1 MAKKRDA
8 KPVELT
14 PRDSTSASR
23 RDFLKRGVATGVGAA
38 ALGGGAGGVG
48 GASAQGVR
56 ADGIQWDYEV
66 DVLVI
71 GAGCSGLPCAIRARD
86 AGLNVLVIDQNYDVG
101 GKMLHSG
108 GQVALGGGD
117 PCQLRDIAGQGDK
130 EGLLKVPPL
139 HKPEDMTEDTD
150 FLFKDITDWSVLD
163 PSGNAPYR
171 YNDRE
176 LHRAWADNCPATRQ
190 FLMDNYVRF
199 TRIQGTHQ
207 TSGISRARRATSF
220 LMLGDKT
227 DIKAGTVT
235 RQDAG
240 IQGKSSSHFAPRFM
254 GSAAKWAA
262 PNAVWNGAALA
273 RGLEFSARE
282 KGVRFMLNRRMTE
295 IIREQPFA
303 GRVLGVRASYS
314 PRFTPGT
321 PGTKARMESYYQN
334 GNVDERRVTVNIR
347 ARRAIMVGS
356 GGHGANPQF
365 RSMFYPAFNEP
376 AFVSSA
382 FALLGP
388 LGQDA
393 SGIIAGM
400 RIGANL
406 AGMQQNLGT
415 SSSFHIPPRLATRDS
430 YTDML
435 PGHPTFPFR
444 RSTGITLGTSSYE
457 HLIAVNQVGKRFYN
471 EMDLPKRYGSPV
483 WPGGPRAGSPN
494 HSLKQVQGDWRNSH
508 PGWVKQM
515 YNNYPV
521 LDAAMAMNEG
531 SQPPHYY
538 SGPLWAIFDKG
549 TIERDGWDINP
560 PFTADNGYFFSAD
573 TIEELARKIQKGH
586 EFQRVPLAHLMETIR
601 KWNASVDTGADPDF
615 GRGKDAPM
623 HKIDKPPFYAASIC
637 PVWHD
642 SYGGLRI
649 NGKAQVVDMQGMVI
663 PGLYSGGEASGG
675 GQQHGLGRAL
685 VHGYIAGGQI
695 ASERA

>member
-1 MAKKRDA
+1 MARRRDT
-8 KPVELT
+8 KPEERKPQESMSV
-14 PRDSTSASR
+14 SR
-23 RDFLKRGVATGVGAA
+23 RDFIKRGVAAGVSAA
-38 ALGGGAGGVG
+38 ALGGC
-48 GASAQGVR
+48 ASQTVAQRTSPGS
-56 ADGIQWDYEV
+56 IKWDYEA
-66 DVLVI
+66 DVVVI
-71 GAGCSGLPCAIRARD
+71 GAGASGLPCAIRARD
-86 AGLNVLVIDQNYDVG
+86 AGLNVLVIDQNFDVG

-108 GQVALGGGD
+108 GQIALGGGD
-117 PCQLRDIAGQGDK
+117 PVQLRDIAGQSDK
-130 EGLLKVPPL
+130 EGFIKIAPL
-139 HKPEDMTEDTD
+139 HKPQDLTEDRD
-150 FLFKDITDWSVLD
+150 FLFRDITDWSVLD
-163 PSGNAPYR
+163 VGAHAPYR
-171 YNDRE
+171 YNERD

-199 TRIQGTHQ
+199 TRIQGTHP
-207 TSGISRARRATSF
+207 TGGISRARRATTF

-240 IQGKSSSHFAPRFM
+240 IEGKSSSHFAPRFM
-254 GSAAKWAA
+254 ASAAKWAA
-262 PNAVWNGAALA
+262 SGAVWNGAALT

-295 IIREQPFA
+295 IVREQPFS
-303 GRVLGVRASYS
+303 GRVLGVTASYT
-314 PRFTPGT
+314 PRFDPGI
-321 PGTKARMESYYQN
+321 KARLESYWQN
-334 GNVDERRVTVNIR
+334 GNVDERRATIAIR
-347 ARRAIMVGS
+347 ARMAVMIGS

-382 FALLGP
+382 WALLGHH
-388 LGQDA
+388 GQDA

-406 AGMQQNLGT
+406 SGMQQNLGI
-415 SSSFHIPPRLATRDS
+415 SSTFHIPTRLATRDS

-457 HLIAVNQVGKRFYN
+457 HLIAVNQVGNRFYN
-471 EMDLPKRYGSPV
+471 EMDIAKRYGSPV
-483 WPGGPRAGSPN
+483 WPGGPRVGAPK
-494 HSLKQVQGDWRNSH
+494 HSLQHVQGDWRNCS
-508 PGWVKQM
+508 PGWVKEM
-515 YNNYPV
+515 YNGYPA

-531 SQPPHYY
+531 SQPPHFY
-538 SGPLWAIFDKG
+538 SGPLWAIFDRG
-549 TIERDGWDINP
+549 TIERDGWNINP

-586 EFQRVPLAHLMETIR
+586 EFQRVPLSNLAETVR
-601 KWNASVDTGADPDF
+601 KWNSYVDAGADPDF

-649 NGKAQVVDMQGMVI
+649 NGKSQVLDTQGEVI

-675 GQQHGLGRAL
+675 GNQHGLGRAL
-685 VHGYIAGGQI
+685 VQGYVAGGQI
-695 ASERA
+695 ARERA

>member
-1 MAKKRDA
+1 MAKKRDT
-8 KPVELT
+8 KPEERKQDASV
-14 PRDSTSASR
+14 SR
-23 RDFLKRGVATGVGAA
+23 RNFLKQGMAAGVGVGAA
-38 ALGGGAGGVG
+38 TLGGCATN
-48 GASAQGVR
+48 AAQGTIP
-56 ADGIQWDYEV
+56 DQWDYEV

-71 GAGCSGLPCAIRARD
+71 GAGCSGLPTAIRARD

-117 PCQLRDIAGQGDK
+117 ACQLRDIAGQGDK
-130 EGLLKVPPL
+130 EGFLKVAPL
-139 HKPEDMTEDTD
+139 HKPEDMTEDRD
-150 FLFKDITDWSVLD
+150 FLFRDITDWSVLD
-163 PSGNAPYR
+163 PSANAPYR
-171 YNDRE
+171 YNQRD

-207 TSGISRARRATSF
+207 TSGISRARRATTF
-220 LMLGDKT
+220 LLLGDKT
-227 DIKAGTVT
+227 DIKAGTIT

-240 IQGKSSSHFAPRFM
+240 IRGKSSSHFAPRFM
-254 GSAAKWAA
+254 DSAAKWAA
-262 PNAVWNGAALA
+262 PNAVWNGAALT
-273 RGLEFSARE
+273 RCLEFSARE

-295 IIREQPFA
+295 IVREQPFA
-303 GRVLGVRASYS
+303 GRVVGVRASYT

-321 PGTKARMESYYQN
+321 KTRMESYAQN
-334 GNVDERRVTVNIR
+334 GNVDERRATVSIR

-356 GGHGANPQF
+356 GGHTANPEF

-376 AFVSSA
+376 AFVSSGW
-382 FALLGP
+382 ALLGP

-400 RIGANL
+400 RIGATL
-406 AGMQQNLGT
+406 SGMQQNLGT
-415 SSSFHIPPRLATRDS
+415 SASYHIPPRLATRDS

-444 RSTGITLGTSSYE
+444 QSTGITLGTSSYE
-457 HLIAVNQVGKRFYN
+457 HLVAVNQVGKRFYN
-471 EMDLPKRYGSPV
+471 EMDLPKRYGTPV
-483 WPGGPRAGSPN
+483 WPGGPRVGAPN
-494 HSLKQVQGDWRNSH
+494 HSLKQIQGDWRNCH

-515 YNNYPV
+515 YNSYPA

-531 SQPPHYY
+531 SQAPHYY
-538 SGPLWAIFDKG
+538 SGPLWAIFDRG
-549 TIERDGWDINP
+549 TIERDGWDIKP
-560 PFTADNGYFFSAD
+560 PFTANNGYFFSAD
-573 TIEELARKIQKGH
+573 TVEELARRIEKGH
-586 EFQRVPLAHLMETIR
+586 EFQRVPLSNLAETVR
-601 KWNASVDTGADPDF
+601 KWNSYVDTGADPDF

-649 NGKAQVVDMQGMVI
+649 NGRMQVMDTQGAVI

-685 VHGYIAGGQI
+685 VQGYIAGGEI
-695 ASERA
+695 AKERG

>member
-1 MAKKRDA
+1 MTKKRDT
-8 KPVELT
+8 KPDEGKER
-14 PRDSTSASR
+14 PSASR
-23 RDFLKRGVATGVGAA
+23 RDFLKQGVAAGVGASAA
-38 ALGGGAGGVG
+38 ALGGCATNAAQATNPGGM
-48 GASAQGVR
+48 
-56 ADGIQWDYEV
+56 QWDYEV
-66 DVLVI
+66 DVLVV

-108 GQVALGGGD
+108 GQVSLGGGD
-117 PCQLRDIAGQGDK
+117 ACQLRDIAGQGDK
-130 EGLLKVPPL
+130 EGFLKVPPL

-150 FLFKDITDWSVLD
+150 FLFRDITDWSVLD
-163 PSGNAPYR
+163 PGANAPYR

-176 LHRAWADNCPATRQ
+176 LHRAWADNCPPTRQ
-190 FLMDNYVRF
+190 FLLDNYVRF

-220 LMLGDKT
+220 LLLGDKT

-240 IQGKSSSHFAPRFM
+240 IQGKSSSHFAPRLM
-254 GSAAKWAA
+254 ESGAKWAA
-262 PNAVWNGAALA
+262 PNAVWNGAALT
-273 RGLEFSARE
+273 RCLEFSARD

-303 GRVLGVRASYS
+303 GRVLGVKASYS

-321 PGTKARMESYYQN
+321 KTRMESYAQN
-334 GNVDERRVTVNIR
+334 GNVDERRVTVTIR

-356 GGHGANPQF
+356 GGHTANPQF

-376 AFVSSA
+376 AFVSSGW
-382 FALLGP
+382 ALLGP
-388 LGQDA
+388 HGQDA

-430 YTDML
+430 YTNML

-444 RSTGITLGTSSYE
+444 QSTGIALGTSSYE
-457 HLIAVNQVGKRFYN
+457 HLVAVNQVGKRFYN

-515 YNNYPV
+515 YDKYPAV
-521 LDAAMAMNEG
+521 DAAMAMNEG
-531 SQPPHYY
+531 SQAPHYY
-538 SGPLWAIFDKG
+538 SGPLWAIFDIG
-549 TIERDGWDINP
+549 TIERDGWDIKP

-573 TIEELARKIQKGH
+573 TIEDLARKIQKGH
-586 EFQRVPLAHLMETIR
+586 EFQRVALSHLVETVR
-601 KWNASVDTGADPDF
+601 RWNTFVDKGSDPDF

-649 NGKAQVVDMQGMVI
+649 NGKAQVVDTQGVVI

-685 VHGYIAGGQI
+685 VHGIIAGSSI
-695 ASERA
+695 AKEQA

>member
-1 MAKKRDA
+1 
-8 KPVELT
+8 
-14 PRDSTSASR
+14 
-23 RDFLKRGVATGVGAA
+23 
-38 ALGGGAGGVG
+38 
-48 GASAQGVR
+48 
-56 ADGIQWDYEV
+56 
-66 DVLVI
+66 
-71 GAGCSGLPCAIRARD
+71 LPCAIRARD
-86 AGLNVLVIDQNYDVG
+86 AGLTVLVIDQNFDVG
-101 GKMLHSG
+101 GKVLHSG

-117 PCQLRDIAGQGDK
+117 PVQLRDIAGQGDK
-130 EGLLKVPPL
+130 EGFIKIPPL
-139 HKPEDMTEDTD
+139 HKPQDMTEDTD
-150 FLFKDITDWSVLD
+150 FLFRDITDWSVLD
-163 PSGNAPYR
+163 VGAHAPYR
-171 YNDRE
+171 YNERE
-176 LHRAWADNCPATRQ
+176 QHRAWADNCPATRQ
-190 FLMDNYVRF
+190 FLMDNYIRF
-199 TRIQGTHQ
+199 TRIQGTHP
-207 TSGISRARRATSF
+207 TGGISRARRATTF

-254 GSAAKWAA
+254 ASAAKWAG
-262 PNAVWNGAALA
+262 PGAVWNGAALA

-295 IIREQPFA
+295 IIREQPFS
-303 GRVLGVRASYS
+303 GRVLGVRASYT
-314 PRFTPGT
+314 PRFGPGT
-321 PGTKARMESYYQN
+321 QARLESLWQN
-334 GNVDERRVTVNIR
+334 GNIDERRATINIR
-347 ARRAIMVGS
+347 ARRAVMIGT

-365 RSMFYPAFNEP
+365 RSMFYPAFSEP

-382 FALLGP
+382 WAMLGP

-406 AGMQQNLGT
+406 SGMQQNLGIAST
-415 SSSFHIPPRLATRDS
+415 FHIPTRLATRDA

-435 PGHPTFPFR
+435 PGHPTFQFR

-471 EMDLPKRYGSPV
+471 EMDVAKRYGSPV
-483 WPGGPRAGSPN
+483 WPGGPRVGAPT
-494 HSLKQVQGDWRNSH
+494 HSLQHVQCDWRNCS

-515 YNNYPV
+515 YNGFPA

-538 SGPLWAIFDKG
+538 SGPLWAIFDRG
-549 TIERDGWDINP
+549 TIERDRWDISP

-573 TIEELARKIQKGH
+573 TIDELARKIEKGH
-586 EFQRVPLAHLMETIR
+586 EFQRVPLSNLAETVR
-601 KWNASVDTGADPDF
+601 KWNSYVDAGADPDF

-649 NGKAQVVDMQGMVI
+649 NGKGQVLDTQGEVI

-675 GQQHGLGRAL
+675 GNQHGLGRAL
-685 VHGYIAGGQI
+685 VHGYIAGSQI
-695 ASERA
+695 AKERG

>member
-1 MAKKRDA
+1 MTKKRDR
-8 KPVELT
+8 KPEDRKLQE
-14 PRDSTSASR
+14 STSVSR
-23 RDFLKRGVATGVGAA
+23 RNFIKQGMAAGVGAA
-38 ALGGGAGGVG
+38 ALGGC
-48 GASAQGVR
+48 ASNTAAQ
-56 ADGIQWDYEV
+56 ATSPDSIQWDYEADLV
-66 DVLVI
+66 VI
-71 GAGCSGLPCAIRARD
+71 GAGCSGMPCAIRARD
-86 AGLNVLVIDQNYDVG
+86 AGLNVLVIDQNFDVG

-108 GQVALGGGD
+108 GQVSLGGGD

-130 EGLLKVPPL
+130 EGFLKIPPL
-139 HKPEDMTEDTD
+139 HKPQDLTEDAD

-163 PSGNAPYR
+163 VGAHAPYR
-171 YNDRE
+171 YQDRE
-176 LHRAWADNCPATRQ
+176 QHRAWADNCPATRQ

-199 TRIQGTHQ
+199 TRVQGTHPGG
-207 TSGISRARRATSF
+207 GISRARRATTF

-254 GSAAKWAA
+254 ASAAKWAA
-262 PNAVWNGAALA
+262 PGAVWNGAALT

-282 KGVRFMLNRRMTE
+282 KGVKFMLNRRMTE

-303 GRVLGVRASYS
+303 GRVLGVRASYT
-314 PRFTPGT
+314 PRFDLT
-321 PGTKARMESYYQN
+321 TKARLESYAQN
-334 GNVDERRVTVNIR
+334 GNIDERRATINIR
-347 ARRAIMVGS
+347 AKRALFVGS

-376 AFVSSA
+376 AFVSSGWA
-382 FALLGP
+382 MIGP
-388 LGQDA
+388 FGQDA

-415 SSSFHIPPRLATRDS
+415 TQSFHIPPRLATRDS

-435 PGHPTFPFR
+435 PGHPTFQFR
-444 RSTGITLGTSSYE
+444 KSTGITLGTSSYE
-457 HLIAVNQVGKRFYN
+457 HLIAVNQVGKRWYN
-471 EMDLPKRYGSPV
+471 EMDIAKRYGTPV
-483 WPGGPRAGSPN
+483 WPGGPRVGAPKP
-494 HSLKQVQGDWRNSH
+494 SLQHVQGDWRNCH
-508 PGWVKQM
+508 PSWVKQM
-515 YNNYPV
+515 YVGYPAM
-521 LDAAMAMNEG
+521 DAAMAMNEG
-531 SQPPHYY
+531 SKPPHFY

-549 TIERDGWDINP
+549 TIDRDGWDIDP
-560 PFTADNGYFFSAD
+560 PFTADNGHFFSAD
-573 TIEELARKIQKGH
+573 TIEDLARKIEKGH
-586 EFQRVPLAHLMETIR
+586 EYQRVPLSNLAETVR
-601 KWNASVDTGADPDF
+601 KWNSYVDAGADPDF

-649 NGKAQVVDMQGMVI
+649 NGKGQVLDTQGDVI

-675 GQQHGLGRAL
+675 GNQHGLGRAL
-685 VHGYIAGGQI
+685 VHGYIAGGQV
-695 ASERA
+695 AKERA

>member
-1 MAKKRDA
+1 MAKRRDTRQEER
-8 KPVELT
+8 KPQE
-14 PRDSTSASR
+14 STSNSR
-23 RDFLKRGVATGVGAA
+23 RDFIKRGMAAGVGAA
-38 ALGGGAGGVG
+38 ALGGS
-48 GASAQGVR
+48 ASDAVAQATSPGSIKWDFE
-56 ADGIQWDYEV
+56 ADLV
-66 DVLVI
+66 VI

-86 AGLNVLVIDQNYDVG
+86 AGLTVLVIDQNFDVG

-108 GQVALGGGD
+108 GQVSLGGGD

-130 EGLLKVPPL
+130 EGFIKIPPL
-139 HKPEDMTEDTD
+139 HKPQDMTEDTD
-150 FLFKDITDWSVLD
+150 FLFRDITDWSVLD
-163 PSGNAPYR
+163 VGAHAPYR

-176 LHRAWADNCPATRQ
+176 QHRAWADNCPATRQ

-199 TRIQGTHQ
+199 TRVQGTHPGG
-207 TSGISRARRATSF
+207 GISRARRATTF

-240 IQGKSSSHFAPRFM
+240 IQGKSSSHFAPRYM
-254 GSAAKWAA
+254 ESAAKWAG
-262 PNAVWNGAALA
+262 PGAVWNGAALT

-282 KGVRFMLNRRMTE
+282 KGVQFMLNRRMTE
-295 IIREQPFA
+295 VIREQPFA
-303 GRVLGVRASYS
+303 GRVLGVRASYT
-314 PRFTPGT
+314 PRFDLS
-321 PGTKARMESYYQN
+321 TKARLESYSQN
-334 GNVDERRVTVNIR
+334 GNVDERRETINIR
-347 ARRAIMVGS
+347 AKRAVMIGS

-382 FALLGP
+382 WAMLGP
-388 LGQDA
+388 FGQDA

-415 SSSFHIPPRLATRDS
+415 TQSFHIPPRLATRDS

-435 PGHPTFPFR
+435 PGHPTFQFR
-444 RSTGITLGTSSYE
+444 KSTGITLGTSSYE

-471 EMDLPKRYGSPV
+471 EMDVAKRYGTPV
-483 WPGGPRAGSPN
+483 WPGGPRVGAPKP
-494 HSLKQVQGDWRNSH
+494 SLQHVQCDWHNCD
-508 PGWVKQM
+508 PGWVKEM
-515 YNNYPV
+515 YNGNPA

-531 SQPPHYY
+531 SKAPHYY
-538 SGPLWAIFDKG
+538 SGPLWAIFDGG
-549 TIERDGWDINP
+549 TVERDGWDIKP

-586 EFQRVPLAHLMETIR
+586 EFQRVPLSNLAETVR
-601 KWNASVDTGADPDF
+601 KWNSYVDTGADPDF

-623 HKIDKPPFYAASIC
+623 HKIEKPPFYAASIC

-649 NGKAQVVDMQGMVI
+649 NGKGQVLDMQGEAI

-675 GQQHGLGRAL
+675 GNQHGLGRAL
-685 VHGYIAGGQI
+685 VHGYIAGSQI
-695 ASERA
+695 AKERG

>member
-1 MAKKRDA
+1 MAKKRDS
-8 KPVELT
+8 KPQAT
-14 PRDSTSASR
+14 TSAGR
-23 RDFLKRGVATGVGAA
+23 RKFLQGGVAAAGVGAA
-38 ALGGGAGGVG
+38 ALGGCAATPSAQ
-48 GASAQGVR
+48 GASA
-56 ADGIQWDYEV
+56 DGITWDYEV

-86 AGLNVLVIDQNYDVG
+86 AGFNVLVIDQNYDVG

-130 EGLLKVPPL
+130 EGFLKVPPL

-150 FLFKDITDWSVLD
+150 YLFRDITDWSVLD
-163 PSGNAPYR
+163 PGANAPYR

-207 TSGISRARRATSF
+207 TSGLTRARRATSF
-220 LMLGDKT
+220 LLLGDKT

-240 IQGKSSSHFAPRFM
+240 IRGKSSSHFAPRFM
-254 GSAAKWAA
+254 DSAAKWAA
-262 PNAVWNGAALA
+262 PNAVWNGAALT

-295 IIREQPFA
+295 LVREQQFA
-303 GRVLGVRASYS
+303 GRVLGVKASYS

-321 PGTKARMESYYQN
+321 KTRMESYAQN
-334 GNVDERRVTVNIR
+334 GNIDERRVTVNIR
-347 ARRAIMVGS
+347 AKRAVMVGS

-365 RSMFYPAFNEP
+365 RSMFYPAWNEP

-382 FALLGP
+382 WALLGP

-415 SSSFHIPPRLATRDS
+415 SATYHIPPRLATRDA

-444 RSTGITLGTSSYE
+444 QSTGITLGTSSYE

-471 EMDLPKRYGSPV
+471 EMDLPKRYGTPV
-483 WPGGPRAGSPN
+483 WPGGPRAGAPN

-515 YNNYPV
+515 YNNYPA

-531 SQPPHYY
+531 SQAPHYY
-538 SGPLWAIFDKG
+538 SGPLWAIFDRG
-549 TIERDGWDINP
+549 TIERDGWDIKP

-573 TIEELARKIQKGH
+573 TLAELARKIEKGH
-586 EFQRVPLAHLMETIR
+586 EFQRVSLRHLAETVR
-601 KWNASVDTGADPDF
+601 VWNSHVDKGSDPDF

-623 HKIDKPPFYAASIC
+623 HKIDKPPFYAAAIC

-649 NGKAQVVDMQGMVI
+649 NGKTQVVDTQGVVI

-685 VHGYIAGGQI
+685 VHGFIAGGEI
-695 ASERA
+695 AKERG